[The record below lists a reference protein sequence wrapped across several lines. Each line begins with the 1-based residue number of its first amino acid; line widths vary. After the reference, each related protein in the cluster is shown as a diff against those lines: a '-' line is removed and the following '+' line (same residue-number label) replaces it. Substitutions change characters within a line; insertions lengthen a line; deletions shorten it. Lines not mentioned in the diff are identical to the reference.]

1 MSKVLLEEDDESDKS
16 AHLYPAVEI
25 LLYVFVLF
33 ISHREALWPFLNLIC
48 KYFISRSLPS
58 SSPSHSAVLAHFSF
72 QLISEAFSKSAF
84 PLFCSAQCLSLLGLN
99 HFYHFCLLYFLPV
112 HCLSVCYAS
121 YKIMFLP
128 ICVLL

>member
-25 LLYVFVLF
+25 LLDVFVLF

-48 KYFISRSLPS
+48 KYFISQSLPS

-72 QLISEAFSKSAF
+72 QLISEAFSNSAF
-84 PLFCSAQCLSLLGLN
+84 PPFCSAQCLSLLGLN
-99 HFYHFCLLYFLPV
+99 HFLSPLSPLFPPHPLSFCLL
-112 HCLSVCYAS
+112 CL
-121 YKIMFLP
+121 L
-128 ICVLL
+128 